1 MQDKYKGGNTM
12 KITNEN
18 FKFRYFEY
26 SSETADKYKVVD
38 WFMLS
43 IILMIFT
50 GALFLEVMISDFL
63 LYFNKFPSEVS
74 VKITLANILI
84 IVSIFLICC
93 MLTLIKGSMSLNKRY
108 IVYAIDNSNTIYQYN
123 FRRYSSISVIP
134 GNLDNPLYAGLI
146 SYIKL
151 KEATAKVDISNDLLK
166 SIIKFDEIISCIV
179 KKKYIILTTNVSKTN
194 RWGRVKQYKYKKK
207 IYKQYDGIEDLIESI
222 LLGIKKGGA

>member
-1 MQDKYKGGNTM
+1 M
-12 KITNEN
+12 KLTNEI

-38 WFMLS
+38 WFMLGMIS
-43 IILMIFT
+43 MIFT
-50 GALFLEVMISDFL
+50 GALFLELMISDFL
-63 LYFNKFPSEVS
+63 LYCNFPGEVRI
-74 VKITLANILI
+74 KITLANILI
-84 IVSIFLICC
+84 LCSIFLISC
-93 MLTLIKGSMSLNKRY
+93 MLTLVKGSMSLNKRY
-108 IVYAIDNSNTIYQYN
+108 IVYAMDSSNTMYQYN

-134 GNLDNPLYAGLI
+134 GSLDNPLYAGFI
-146 SYIKL
+146 AYKKL

-166 SIIKFDEIISCIV
+166 SIIKFDEITSCVI
-179 KKKYIILTTNVSKTN
+179 KKKYIILTANVSKTN